1 MGVTIHYRMAVEKQ
15 YVKDIL
21 DEAEQ
26 TARLVVDQLNKKG
39 IQGDVRRL
47 SPTTLFIDL
56 EGCETLA
63 FKFKTKKQID
73 KEAKTDWCYEKS
85 TLFEEDG
92 IGSLLAK
99 QVKEDIDKYMFCSDF
114 CKTQFA
120 KSFEEHAVIAG
131 LIRVV
136 ASRCELVN
144 VFDEGMYYY
153 SNKLEDVE
161 EQIDIVN
168 GIIDK
173 ITGTLKGMGYNVST
187 PRDKEKEVQ

>member
-63 FKFKTKKQID
+63 FKFKTKK
-73 KEAKTDWCYEKS
+73 
-85 TLFEEDG
+85 
-92 IGSLLAK
+92 
-99 QVKEDIDKYMFCSDF
+99 DIDKYMFCSDF